1 MLKNGP
7 LVQISSNHVYNANIK
22 RTKCKGCLSVQKRTS
37 CFVSANFVTSH
48 WLENFLD
55 KSEPSSCLN
64 FLAQVK
70 PPALNRSLFRQFSI
84 KEQSS
89 LTTPNLSP
97 KPLKLMIESLFFRLC
112 WYLSHVQIYISFFS
126 ATIIGRFLSM
136 VSL

>member
-1 MLKNGP
+1 MLILIGNAQKGP

-70 PPALNRSLFRQFSI
+70 PPALNRSLFRQFSL
-84 KEQSS
+84 KVPSS
-89 LTTPNLSP
+89 LTRPNLSL
-97 KPLKLMIESLFFRLC
+97 KPLKLMIESLFLGFVGTLATFR
-112 WYLSHVQIYISFFS
+112 YI
-126 ATIIGRFLSM
+126 
-136 VSL
+136 